1 MQKIKINNKL
11 ITILFIVY
19 LIISLFINSVKMIYE
34 YFDEIEI
41 GTDLNKESFITS
53 YQKEIQDMTEEDK
66 KELENIKQMTDNEF
80 ESYFKQKMYINI
92 LIILGISLG
101 ITLFKNIFLII
112 LFIVIKLVNK
122 KIRKEKLNKDDF
134 KRSKDYYRDILYGYG
149 ACELSWIDD
158 FKLEIPKDIIA
169 ELLQLENKKFIKINE
184 NNIELLENFD
194 TNTLNETQK
203 YLLSCIEDGKVKNV
217 SQIKLQET
225 VRKDALQHKIVEQRE
240 ESKKKKKKRM
250 IKAILIAVIVN
261 IVMKVAFNIIS
272 EMNFENNMI
281 PIISFI
287 IYAIVFIIF
296 SFYPMILII
305 SYIIYNI
312 KSTLDPYFR
321 TKEGEELNRSI
332 EGLKNYLK
340 DYTLLDKQEKDGI
353 VVWEEYLVYSVL
365 FNQNKKMIEKYKS
378 IVK

>member
-19 LIISLFINSVKMIYE
+19 LIISFFINSVKMIYD
-34 YFDEIEI
+34 YFDEVEI
-41 GTDLNKESFITS
+41 GTDFNKESFIAL
-53 YQKEIQDMTEEDK
+53 YEKELQDMTEEDK
-66 KELENIKQMTDNEF
+66 EELEIIKQMPDDEF
-80 ESYFKQKMYINI
+80 EGYVRQRLY
-92 LIILGISLG
+92 L
-101 ITLFKNIFLII
+101 NIFIII
-112 LFIVIKLVNK
+112 LFIVIKLVSK

-134 KRSKDYYRDILYGYG
+134 KRSKDYYRDILDGYG

-169 ELLQLENKKFIKINE
+169 ELLQLENEKVIKINE
-184 NNIELLENFD
+184 DNIEMLENFD
-194 TNTLNETQK
+194 TNNLNETQK
-203 YLLSCIEDGKVKNV
+203 YLLSCIEDGKVKNI
-217 SQIKLQET
+217 SEIKLQET
-225 VRKDALQHKIVEQRE
+225 VRKDALKHKIVEQRE

-250 IKAILIAVIVN
+250 FKAILIAVIVN
-261 IVMKVAFNIIS
+261 IVMRVAFNIIS
-272 EMNFENNMI
+272 KMNFENNMI
-281 PIISFI
+281 PIISFV
-287 IYAIVFIIF
+287 IYVIALMIFALYPTIV
-296 SFYPMILII
+296 II
-305 SYIIYNI
+305 SFIIYNV

-340 DYTLLDKQEKDGI
+340 DYTLLDEQEKDGI

-365 FNQNKKMIEKYKS
+365 FNQNKKMIEKYKN

>member
-378 IVK
+378 IVE

>member
-19 LIISLFINSVKMIYE
+19 LIISFFINSVKMIYE

-66 KELENIKQMTDNEF
+66 KELENIKQMTDNKF

-92 LIILGISLG
+92 LIILGISLA

-287 IYAIVFIIF
+287 IYTIVFIIF
-296 SFYPMILII
+296 AFYPMILII

-378 IVK
+378 IVE

>member
-19 LIISLFINSVKMIYE
+19 LIISLFINSLKMIYE

-41 GTDLNKESFITS
+41 GTYLNKESFITS

-250 IKAILIAVIVN
+250 VKAILIAVIVN

-378 IVK
+378 IVE

>member
-19 LIISLFINSVKMIYE
+19 LIISFFINSVKMIYE
-34 YFDEIEI
+34 YFDEI
-41 GTDLNKESFITS
+41 GTNLNKESFITS

-66 KELENIKQMTDNEF
+66 EELENIKQMTDDEF

-92 LIILGISLG
+92 LIILGISLA

-240 ESKKKKKKRM
+240 ESKKKKRM

-378 IVK
+378 IVE

>member
-19 LIISLFINSVKMIYE
+19 LIISFFINSVKMIYE
-34 YFDEIEI
+34 YFDEI
-41 GTDLNKESFITS
+41 GTNLNKESFITS

-66 KELENIKQMTDNEF
+66 EELENIKQMTDDEF

-92 LIILGISLG
+92 LIILGISLA

-378 IVK
+378 IVE

>member
-296 SFYPMILII
+296 SFYPIILII

-378 IVK
+378 IVE

>member
-92 LIILGISLG
+92 LIILGISLA

-296 SFYPMILII
+296 AFYPMILII

>member
-19 LIISLFINSVKMIYE
+19 LIISFFINSVKMIYE
-34 YFDEIEI
+34 YFDEI
-41 GTDLNKESFITS
+41 GTNLNKESFITS

-66 KELENIKQMTDNEF
+66 EELENIKQMTDDEF

-92 LIILGISLG
+92 LIILGISLA

-184 NNIELLENFD
+184 NNIELLENLD

-378 IVK
+378 IVE

>member
-92 LIILGISLG
+92 LIILGISLA

-296 SFYPMILII
+296 AFYPMILII

-340 DYTLLDKQEKDGI
+340 DYTLLDEQEKDGI

-378 IVK
+378 IVE

>member
-250 IKAILIAVIVN
+250 VKAILIAVIVN

-378 IVK
+378 IVE